1 MSSGVKVL
9 RAIVGMLGLT
19 AAAAIAA
26 APMGMSPEGQKAAAP
41 DLAVNARG
49 EMALLWVDRS
59 PQEQAGANHDRHLA
73 MTDVYVA
80 VSRDGGQSFDAAVK
94 LNSTAGAVWGQ
105 QVSRPRIVG
114 TPNGT
119 WHVSYAANDEH
130 PTLKKTTLTTHY
142 TRSRD
147 GGRSFE
153 APRRLSTMT
162 DQDMSD
168 VIHGGFASAAAFGTL
183 TAAPD
188 GAVHVYWIDTRHM
201 QRESNSGALYG
212 VASRDDGKTFGP
224 EKKLIDT
231 GVCPC
236 CQVMAIANGRSE
248 ILLGS
253 RQVDADNIRPS
264 TVANLGRDDRAAA
277 NRINIGGA
285 PWQIAG
291 CPLKPTVMAVHG
303 DHVFA
308 AVHNG
313 GEATPGVIFS
323 VSRDGG
329 RSFEPKGIVH
339 QEAAVSDAPSAATNG
354 KVVLLAWH
362 AKLTGPRRIFYRFY
376 DLEGSPRS
384 EIRELESAPGN
395 AQAPVVVARPDG
407 GFQLAWQQ
415 ADRVWTTRIDTP

>member
-1 MSSGVKVL
+1 MSSSSIRISRL
-9 RAIVGMLGLT
+9 VGIWGLF
-19 AAAAIAA
+19 AAAMVGAT
-26 APMGMSPEGQKAAAP
+26 PMGLSPEGQKAAAP

-59 PQEQAGANHDRHLA
+59 PQEHSAGNHDRHLA
-73 MTDVYVA
+73 VTDVYVA
-80 VSRDGGQSFDAAVK
+80 LSRDGGQSFGAAVK
-94 LNSTAGAVWGQ
+94 VNSTAGVVWGQ

-130 PTLKKTTLTTHY
+130 PTLKKTALTTHY
-142 TRSRD
+142 TRSLD

-153 APRRLSTMT
+153 APRRLSTLT
-162 DQDMSD
+162 SQDLSE

-188 GAVHVYWIDTRHM
+188 GSVHVYWIDTRHM
-201 QRESNSGALYG
+201 KPESNSGALYG
-212 VASRDDGKTFGP
+212 VTSRDGGQTFGP
-224 EKKLIDT
+224 EQQVIDT

-236 CQVMAIANGRSE
+236 CQVMAIANERSE

-253 RQVDADNIRPS
+253 RQVDADNVRPS
-264 TVANLGRDDRAAA
+264 TVANLGRDDRIAPT
-277 NRINIGGA
+277 RVSIGGA

-291 CPLKPTVMAVHG
+291 CPLKPTVMAVQGEHI
-303 DHVFA
+303 FA

-323 VSRDGG
+323 ASNDGG
-329 RSFEPKGIVH
+329 RSFTPKGLVH
-339 QEAAVSDAPSAATNG
+339 AEAAVSDAPTLATNG
-354 KVVLLAWH
+354 RVVLLAWH
-362 AKLTGPRRIFYRFY
+362 AKLGGPRRVFYRFY
-376 DLEGSPRS
+376 DLEGVARS
-384 EIRELESAPGN
+384 EIRELETEPGN

-407 GFQLAWQQ
+407 SFQMAWQQ
-415 ADRVWTTRIDTP
+415 ADRIWTTRIEAP

>member
-1 MSSGVKVL
+1 MSSRAKGWRALIGVSVL
-9 RAIVGMLGLT
+9 TVGALVS
-19 AAAAIAA
+19 A
-26 APMGMSPEGQKAAAP
+26 APMVMSPEGQKAAAP

-59 PQEQAGANHDRHLA
+59 PQEHTGAHHDRHLA
-73 MTDVYVA
+73 TTDVYVA
-80 VSRDGGQSFDAAVK
+80 VSRDGGQTFGEPVK

-130 PTLKKTTLTTHY
+130 PTLKKTALTTHY
-142 TRSRD
+142 TRSLD

-153 APRRLSTMT
+153 APRRLSSLT

-168 VIHGGFASAAAFGTL
+168 VIHGGFLSAAAFGTL
-183 TAAPD
+183 ASAPD
-188 GAVHVYWIDTRHM
+188 GSVHVYWIDTRHM

-212 VASRDDGKTFGP
+212 IASHDDGKTFGA
-224 EKKLIDT
+224 ERQLIDT

-236 CQVMAIANGRSE
+236 CQVMAVANSRSE

-253 RQVDADNIRPS
+253 RQVDADNIRPA
-264 TVANLGRDDRAAA
+264 TVTRLGRDDRAAA
-277 NRINIGGA
+277 QRVSIGGA

-329 RSFEPKGIVH
+329 RSFEPRGIVH
-339 QEAAVSDAPSAATNG
+339 QEAVVSDAPSVATNG
-354 KVVLLAWH
+354 KIVLLAWH
-362 AKLTGPRRIFYRFY
+362 AKLTGPRRVFYRFF
-376 DLEGSPRS
+376 DLEGSARS
-384 EIRELESAPGN
+384 EIIELDTAPGI
-395 AQAPVVVARPDG
+395 AQAPVVATRPDG

-415 ADRVWTTRIDTP
+415 GDRIWTTRIDSP

>member
-1 MSSGVKVL
+1 MSSRAKGWRALIGVSVL
-9 RAIVGMLGLT
+9 TVGALVS
-19 AAAAIAA
+19 A
-26 APMGMSPEGQKAAAP
+26 APMVMSPEGQKAAAP

-59 PQEQAGANHDRHLA
+59 PQEHTGAHHDRHLA
-73 MTDVYVA
+73 TTDVYVA
-80 VSRDGGQSFDAAVK
+80 VSRDGGQTFGEPVK

-130 PTLKKTTLTTHY
+130 PTLKKTALTTHY
-142 TRSRD
+142 TRSLD

-153 APRRLSTMT
+153 APRRLSSLT

-168 VIHGGFASAAAFGTL
+168 VIHGGFLSAAAFGTL
-183 TAAPD
+183 ASAPD
-188 GAVHVYWIDTRHM
+188 GSVHVYWIDTRNM

-212 VASRDDGKTFGP
+212 IASHDDGKTFGA
-224 EKKLIDT
+224 ERQLIDT

-236 CQVMAIANGRSE
+236 CQVMAVANSRSE

-253 RQVDADNIRPS
+253 RQVDADNIRPA
-264 TVANLGRDDRAAA
+264 TVTRLGRDDRAAA
-277 NRINIGGA
+277 QRVSIGGA

-329 RSFEPKGIVH
+329 RSFEPRGIVH
-339 QEAAVSDAPSAATNG
+339 QEAVVSDAPSVATNG
-354 KVVLLAWH
+354 KIVLLAWH
-362 AKLTGPRRIFYRFY
+362 AKLTGPRRVFYRFF
-376 DLEGSPRS
+376 DLEGSARS
-384 EIRELESAPGN
+384 EIIELDTAPGI
-395 AQAPVVVARPDG
+395 AQAPVVATRPDG

-415 ADRVWTTRIDTP
+415 GDRIWTTRIDSP